1 MSFSQPLIWPSNDH
15 EYICWVL
22 GNSLE
27 ISYNLRETHSIK
39 FQSSYL
45 ICTLITRMCLQTHGL
60 SLSNKILDK
69 FHKTTRNFFECNR
82 LFFFHFFA
90 RKYVTMRHNDWLMA
104 SINFCRLIEE
114 FYYLYSYS
122 DMYEHELH
130 MFVAMFT
137 LYYTVHRTGYC
148 QHCEKRACSFAIFSA
163 FQIITKVI
171 LFHFDLCAC
180 VSAFISN
187 V

>member
-1 MSFSQPLIWPSNDH
+1 MSLPLLFI
-15 EYICWVL
+15 VL
-22 GNSLE
+22 EIIFMRIQFLENSIRPLE
-27 ISYNLRETHSIK
+27 IS
-39 FQSSYL
+39 
-45 ICTLITRMCLQTHGL
+45 L
-60 SLSNKILDK
+60 SVIV
-69 FHKTTRNFFECNR
+69 C
-82 LFFFHFFA
+82 FFHFFA

-148 QHCEKRACSFAIFSA
+148 QHCEKRACSFAIFFCLSNNY
-163 FQIITKVI
+163 KS
-171 LFHFDLCAC
+171 H
-180 VSAFISN
+180 FISFRFVRVRIGIFIKCIDICTYMIVYGCVWVCKCVVTN
-187 V
+187 CNMICSWWCL